1 MSMHI
6 DSKNMVTM
14 TEASQDFSR
23 VARMA
28 DDGSVVVILKNN
40 EPRYVLMDYA
50 RAEGQVADDD
60 DALMELSKKLIEEN
74 RAAYEEL
81 AR

>member
-1 MSMHI
+1 MHI

-14 TEASQDFSR
+14 TEANQNFSR

-28 DDGSVVVILKNN
+28 DDGSMVVILKNN
-40 EPRYVLMDYA
+40 EPRYVLMDFA
-50 RAEGQVADDD
+50 RAEGQVTADD